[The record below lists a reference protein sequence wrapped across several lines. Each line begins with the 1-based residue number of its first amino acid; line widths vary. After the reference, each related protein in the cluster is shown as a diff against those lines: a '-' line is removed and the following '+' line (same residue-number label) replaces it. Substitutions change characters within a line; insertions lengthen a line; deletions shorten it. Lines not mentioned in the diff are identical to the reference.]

1 MLQNLSDFN
10 YIVMQN
16 FNFTDEL
23 KKKNNGIFIKLS
35 VYVFKEDNAYISYC
49 PSLDLS
55 GCGNDI
61 NEAKDSMEKTLM
73 IYFDYALNKNTLL
86 KDLRNHGWNVRGVKQ
101 KKIKAPKFD
110 ELLHNEDFLDILENK
125 EYQKFDTPV
134 EIPV

>member
-1 MLQNLSDFN
+1 M
-10 YIVMQN
+10 Y
-16 FNFTDEL
+16 L
-23 KKKNNGIFIKLS
+23 KKITLIFPTVPLSILSLTTNIIKAS
-35 VYVFKEDNAYISYC
+35 
-49 PSLDLS
+49 DLS

-110 ELLHNEDFLDILENK
+110 DLLHNEDFLDILENK

>member
-1 MLQNLSDFN
+1 MFQNLSDFN

-23 KKKNNGIFIKLS
+23 KKRNNGIFIKLS

-86 KDLRNHGWNVRGVKQ
+86 KDLRNHECSRR
-101 KKIKAPKFD
+101 
-110 ELLHNEDFLDILENK
+110 
-125 EYQKFDTPV
+125 
-134 EIPV
+134 